1 MASLSDLYVIAAPL
15 DHPEGIAT
23 GPDGELYAGGEAG
36 QVYRIDQAAGAPVEI
51 ANTGGFALG
60 LAHDAAG
67 MIYICNVGETPAVL
81 RVDPKTGDI
90 TTWCDSADGEP
101 LETPNWCA
109 FAPDGT
115 LWFTDSGTEDL
126 NIQNGRLIRV
136 PRGGG
141 DGQVVDVG
149 RPLHFPNGMCVDP
162 DGEVAFLETLTP
174 RLSKVVDGRAE
185 LLADLTGTSPDG
197 VTCCADGGYL
207 VAIYYPFQLLYVPPE
222 GGRVDMVL
230 DDPTG
235 IHIPMPT
242 NVTFYGDG
250 LKKLAIG
257 SLGGMVVKGIEL
269 GIAGKPLNYPEQP

>member
-67 MIYICNVGETPAVL
+67 MIYVCNISETPAIV
-81 RVDPKTGDI
+81 RVNPDNGDI
-90 TTWCDSADGEP
+90 STWCDSADGAP

-136 PRGGG
+136 PRGRRRRAGG
-141 DGQVVDVG
+141 RRRPPAALPQRHVRRPG
-149 RPLHFPNGMCVDP
+149 RRGRVPGDP
-162 DGEVAFLETLTP
+162 DAPAL
-174 RLSKVVDGRAE
+174 K
-185 LLADLTGTSPDG
+185 
-197 VTCCADGGYL
+197 
-207 VAIYYPFQLLYVPPE
+207 
-222 GGRVDMVL
+222 GGRRPCGADRRPRRAPR
-230 DDPTG
+230 PTAS
-235 IHIPMPT
+235 PSAPT
-242 NVTFYGDG
+242 AATWSRSTTRSSCCTCRRRAVAST
-250 LKKLAIG
+250 
-257 SLGGMVVKGIEL
+257 
-269 GIAGKPLNYPEQP
+269 